1 MTSPT
6 ATTLAGRRGLWR
18 WTVALVA
25 TVALV
30 VSGSGL
36 VVFAQSGSG
45 ESKGP
50 QFVPADA
57 PIYIEARL
65 DMPAGQDESLAQM
78 LTAFPG
84 FADAGMFDTKM
95 NELIAGV
102 AGDGMPDGN
111 IIGDALTGEIG
122 IAMTD
127 LESALDNEEP
137 TMLMG
142 MAIADPDMA
151 EAMTEALVTGQ
162 ALDGEISQE
171 MLGDTTIVTDLS
183 SSAAVYGDWMLFSND
198 ADQLKAAIDVL
209 DGNAPSLA
217 DDADFMAAFSRV
229 PAARLGAAYV
239 DLQAFGGL
247 IDSAGSMASG
257 QVGMELPLGDIA
269 AMLPLNMVAY
279 LAAENDRLTL
289 EAFMTP
295 GDMTPDVPVGESDL
309 ANVFPA
315 DTQLYI
321 ELRELGSMVETGLTG
336 VAELMAEQQ
345 ALAPADGGDDGV
357 LGDLSDLDMLF
368 SEDSPITSMLG
379 VPLTQFLDVVEDAGI
394 GAGMSSDGLWLGIA
408 GELSD
413 EALGAT
419 RMGKI
424 ATMVTLFGGDPA
436 ETGISISTDMVG
448 DVEVTTFTLP
458 MEEMVAGSGLS
469 ISVGDT
475 ISMAVA
481 DSTLLIG
488 LGDFVQSVLASD
500 GSDSLGSSAG
510 YIDALGE
517 DTVNGGVIYADI
529 SSLLTELDPMLQMM
543 SPEWAEIAP
552 YATGLDRMIA
562 VATADD
568 EVVGARMSII
578 VGQ

>member
-6 ATTLAGRRGLWR
+6 ATTLTGRRGLWR

-151 EAMTEALVTGQ
+151 DAMTEALVTGQ

-198 ADQLKAAIDVL
+198 ADELKAAIDVL

-217 DDADFMAAFSRV
+217 DDADFAAAFSRV

-345 ALAPADGGDDGV
+345 ALAPADGGDGGV

-529 SSLLTELDPMLQMM
+529 SSLLTELTPMLQMM

-562 VATADD
+562 VATVDD

>member
-6 ATTLAGRRGLWR
+6 ATTLTGRRGLWR

-84 FADAGMFDTKM
+84 FADAGMFDTKV
-95 NELIAGV
+95 NELIAGM

-142 MAIADPDMA
+142 MAIADPAMA

-183 SSAAVYGDWMLFSND
+183 SSAAIHGDWMLFSND
-198 ADQLKAAIDVL
+198 ADELKAAIDVL
-209 DGNAPSLA
+209 DGNALSLA
-217 DDADFMAAFSRV
+217 DDADFTAAFSRV
-229 PAARLGAAYV
+229 PAARLGAVYV

-269 AMLPLNMVAY
+269 AMLPKDMVAY

-336 VAELMAEQQ
+336 LAELMAEQQ
-345 ALAPADGGDDGV
+345 ALAPADGDGGALGG
-357 LGDLSDLDMLF
+357 LGDIDMLF
-368 SEDSPITSMLG
+368 SEDSPITSMLGG

-413 EALGAT
+413 EATGVT

-424 ATMVTLFGGDPA
+424 ATMVTLFGGDSA

-448 DVEVTTFTLP
+448 EVEVTTFTLP
-458 MEEMVAGSGLS
+458 MEEMVAGSGLP

-488 LGDFVQSVLASD
+488 LGDFVQSALASD
-500 GSDSLGSSAG
+500 GTDSLGSSAG
-510 YIDALGE
+510 YIDALGD

-568 EVVGARMSII
+568 EVMGARMSII